1 MVRYKKQAATFN
13 STWLV
18 GWYGY
23 KVTWVWSLSHIKYL
37 VVNDGGGVLKRK
49 IVCEFVDYC
58 ILYHEQSLSYTEEIG
73 IFIEHGYSTT

>member
-1 MVRYKKQAATFN
+1 M
-13 STWLV
+13 
-18 GWYGY
+18 
-23 KVTWVWSLSHIKYL
+23 SHIKYL